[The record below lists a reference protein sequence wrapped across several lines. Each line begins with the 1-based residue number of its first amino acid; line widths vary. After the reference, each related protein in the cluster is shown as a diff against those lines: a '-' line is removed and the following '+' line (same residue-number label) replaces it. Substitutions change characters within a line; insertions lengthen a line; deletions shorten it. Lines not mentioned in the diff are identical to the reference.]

1 MFEHRTLQNL
11 EEYFKDLNSRQEKGV
26 YFYRINGYSEEVGRF
41 IRQYYEAARRSG
53 AVIEGKIPNP
63 DENNLAYYEEIMGL
77 DFQMNKEFVTNRLKK
92 WLPRM
97 NAYQTNSLSMAVCD
111 TLSDMARQG
120 KNENMLKNAYIK
132 FMCWLYYRFEGVVS
146 QLGNDKV
153 PKILYEGTI
162 STYELK
168 LLSILSNAGCDVV
181 LLQHQ
186 GDQDYLKL
194 DQESRLSCSY
204 EEAGLKA
211 FPEGFCLKQVRR
223 DLEEEAR
230 LQRLYGGQPGLKN
243 CTNAWIKGL
252 GLEDILTA
260 PETRGEDTGFFYNC
274 FIRLNGVEDK
284 LTYLNELYQ
293 FQLQLKGS
301 NRNMVILE
309 HEITLPSPDEIAA
322 ITRHNYSTRDEMLL
336 DLSKNIQYGPSPELR
351 KLMVKA
357 FVELLAEEGRKPGIS
372 LNRLKNQAVIQL
384 CWLKRY
390 QQKLFSS
397 WKAPKTGCFIYLGG
411 CKNENE
417 ALFLRILSRLP
428 ADVLILNPDLSSK
441 CCLEDRLLYEKNF
454 EESLPVERFPRENA
468 DIRMGTAAYHA
479 ERELDELLYENS
491 GIYRDKQYE
500 RAVTVTLNTM
510 YEEIA
515 ILWDQEVKYRPNFS
529 VIDKVVSIPVIFA
542 KVSGVKDGLVPQY
555 WSGVRQLITEDTIV
569 IKNGPFIQAADDNP
583 VKAHVTEFFKNGRLQ
598 KSKIKSHKA
607 YQYGFLREEMQ
618 DHLLD
623 RLQVLIEQR
632 LIKGTF
638 ENGMEYTIIA
648 TALNLKK
655 DILRLIQKFDFTRKN
670 PKMIYINTTEN
681 ILSLE
686 DSIMTAFLN
695 LAGFDVVFFVPTG
708 YQSVEHHF
716 SRQIMEEHQ
725 EGEYLYDLRIPDF
738 SGGISN
744 IRRTW
749 REKLFKRGN

>member
-1 MFEHRTLQNL
+1 MFEQRTIQNL
-11 EEYFKDLNSRQEKGV
+11 EEYFKDLNCRREKGV
-26 YFYRINGYSEEVGRF
+26 YFCRINGYSEGVERF

-53 AVIEGKIPNP
+53 AVMEDKIPNP

-77 DFQMNKEFVTNRLKK
+77 DFQMNMGFLTSRLKK

-97 NAYQTNSLSMAVCD
+97 NDYQRDSVSKSIYD
-111 TLSDMARQG
+111 TLADMARQG

-146 QLGNDKV
+146 QLGNDRI

-162 STYELK
+162 SIYELK
-168 LLSILSNAGCDVV
+168 LLSILSRAGCDVV

-186 GDQDYLKL
+186 GDEGYLKL
-194 DQESRLSCSY
+194 DPESRLSQLY
-204 EEAGLKA
+204 TEAGLRT
-211 FPEGFCLKQVRR
+211 FPEGWCIREVRR
-223 DLEEEAR
+223 DMEEEAR
-230 LQRLYGGQPGLKN
+230 MQRLYGGQPSLKN
-243 CTNAWIKGL
+243 CTNAWIKGA

-260 PETRGEDTGFFYNC
+260 PITRGEDPGFFYNC
-274 FIRLNGVEDK
+274 LIRINGVEDK

-293 FQLQLKGS
+293 FQLKLKGEG
-301 NRNMVILE
+301 RNTVILE
-309 HEITLPSPDEIAA
+309 QKIPQPAPDEIAA
-322 ITRHNYSTRDEMLL
+322 IARHNYSTRDEMLL

-357 FVELLAEEGRKPGIS
+357 FVELLAEEGKKPGLN

-390 QQKLFSS
+390 QQKLFSG
-397 WKAPKTGCFIYLGG
+397 WKAPQTGCFIYLGG
-411 CKNENE
+411 CKDENE
-417 ALFLRILSRLP
+417 GLFLRILSRLP
-428 ADVLILNPDLSSK
+428 ADVLILNPALSSK
-441 CCLEDRLLYEKNF
+441 CCLEDPLLFEKSF
-454 EESLPVERFPRENA
+454 EDSLPVERFPRENT

-500 RAVTVTLNTM
+500 RAVTVTLSTM

-515 ILWDQEVKYRPNFS
+515 ILWNQEVKYRPNFS

-555 WSGVRQLITEDTIV
+555 WSGIRQLITEDTIV
-569 IKNGPFIQAADDNP
+569 IKNGPFIQSTDENP

-598 KSKIKSHKA
+598 KNKVKAHKS

-648 TALNLKK
+648 TVLNLKK
-655 DILRLIQKFDFTRKN
+655 DILRLIQKFDFTKKN

-681 ILSLE
+681 LISLE

-716 SRQIMEEHQ
+716 NRQIMEEHQ

-738 SGGISN
+738 SAGILN
-744 IRRTW
+744 IRQTW
-749 REKLFKRGN
+749 RQKLFKRGN